1 MNIKKKLIYF
11 FILIITIAI
20 FWFINLEYTNV
31 YLIKTYYTLVAL
43 AIIFLIF
50 KLLLE
55 GLVAKK
61 IRDSK
66 TNYYFNKANSI
77 IQTIIFLIIVIAIWV
92 QNVEALFVT
101 YGLFAAGV
109 AIALQDLFK
118 NFVGGIMIFATGVYR
133 VGDRIEID
141 SEYGDVMDIGILQTT
156 LMEIKEWVGGEQAT
170 GRLKIM
176 PNGLILTKVL
186 NNYTKD
192 HKFIW
197 DELTVPITYDSD
209 WKEAMHKIGNILRKE
224 TEDITKIAEAQID
237 KIGEKYYL
245 PKKIV
250 EPSIYLSLTDN
261 WINFGIRYVT
271 EVRERRFTKNRLS
284 QLILKE
290 IEKSPKIKIA
300 SETIDIVGFP
310 NKST

>member
-1 MNIKKKLIYF
+1 MTTKNKVIYF
-11 FILIITIAI
+11 FILIFAI
-20 FWFINLEYTNV
+20 IILWLINLEYGNI
-31 YLIKTYYTLVAL
+31 YLIKSYQTLIAL
-43 AIIFLIF
+43 TIIYFIF

-55 GLVAKK
+55 GIVKKK

-101 YGLFAAGV
+101 FGLFAAGV

-118 NFVGGIMIFATGVYR
+118 NFVGGIMVFATGIYR
-133 VGDRIEID
+133 VGDRIEIN
-141 SEYGDVMDIGILQTT
+141 SEYGDVMDIGIFQTT
-156 LMEIKEWVGGEQAT
+156 LMEIREWVGGEQAT
-170 GRLKIM
+170 GRLKII
-176 PNGLILTKVL
+176 PNGLILTKVV

-197 DELTVPITYDSD
+197 DELTLPITYDSD
-209 WKEAMHKIGNILRKE
+209 WKEAIQKIGTILRKE
-224 TEDITKIAEAQID
+224 TDAMTKMAEIQIS

-261 WINFGIRYVT
+261 WINLGIRYVT
-271 EVRERRFTKNRLS
+271 EVGERRFMRDRLS
-284 QLILKE
+284 QLILAE

-300 SETIDIVGFP
+300 SETIDIIGFP
-310 NKST
+310 NEPT